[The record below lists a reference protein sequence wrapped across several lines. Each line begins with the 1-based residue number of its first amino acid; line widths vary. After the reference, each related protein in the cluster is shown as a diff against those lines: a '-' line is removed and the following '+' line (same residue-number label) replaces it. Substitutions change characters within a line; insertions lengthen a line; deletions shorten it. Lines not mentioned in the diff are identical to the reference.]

1 MQITTSSEILRS
13 ASSKTL
19 QLDSRRKIA
28 RSRLWLAVLLAT
40 LAGLLLPAA
49 HAQYRTSIQGSVTD
63 PQGSVIPDATL
74 TLLDLG
80 TNEKVVHKSDATGVY
95 NFDALPADQFSLTV
109 ERDGFKKKVLDHL
122 QLIPEQ
128 ANAVNVEL
136 EIGGSSET
144 VTVDASTV
152 SALDTETAN
161 NGQTIT
167 DNEIQHMPVFERDAT
182 SLIQLAPGTLA
193 DGSHQGS
200 GNGYQAPGTQ
210 SGASS
215 GGGGNLGNTSSI
227 FATENGPSANTNGGQ
242 FENNGYN
249 VDGIST
255 VSAVWGGATI
265 ITPSEDSIGN
275 IEIVTNDYDAEDG
288 RFAGAMTKITSKSGS
303 NNIHGSLF
311 AEINRPGLNAFQRW
325 NGPGSVVVCAPNT
338 PKVVC
343 AAQRG
348 LLRDTD
354 DYNQFGGSVGGPIW
368 KNKLFAFFNYEGQN
382 DNEAGSSTGWYTTSA
397 LDALAPSGSI
407 ASTVLNYKGGAVLG
421 TPISNVTC
429 ANAGL
434 VQGVNCAA
442 VSGGLNIGSPLTSG
456 LGKQD
461 LGYVSAST
469 PGVGNGLSTTADITQ
484 YTLSTPQSANFK
496 QFNGR
501 LDADATGKDHLSF
514 AIYWVP
520 DTRTSYNGGYA
531 YGLFHHSQ
539 VNNAFSLIWNH
550 TFSPTFLNE
559 ARANAAGWRY
569 NELSSN
575 PQAPFGL
582 PQESV
587 TTIGSI
593 GIGGLSVGAPG
604 VYDQWTYSY
613 KDVAT
618 KVLHTH
624 TMKFGFELTRLYF
637 LNDPIGKPS
646 YTFYNLW
653 DFVNDAP
660 ESECCGFQA
669 TTGFP
674 GGYRNDNREDVLGI
688 FYQDSWRVRPGLTL
702 TAGLRYS
709 YFGPMDDKDNNMGVL
724 TFGSGSTLLSGITL
738 RTGINAWTAQKMNFG
753 PEVGFNWAPDALKS
767 KLVVRGGFGL
777 NYNGEQIANANN
789 YDGNPPGT
797 SGIPG
802 SSTSPTN
809 INPNILYAASSS
821 PTNIFGYPAN
831 PHAITTFYPAGSAN
845 AGLPK
850 SGGANLGGLPGHMPT
865 QYVEHFSLEVDYDL
879 GHAMVANLGYEAGL
893 GRHELY
899 NYDATALGDI
909 MGAPQTSLVNSVN
922 TFGSNGWSSNN
933 MMLAGLKHQFSHT
946 FSAEGQFTWAHSMDT
961 NSGPYSRDPY
971 LYNPGYSY
979 GRSAFDVNHSF
990 KVFGTWQPVIFH
1002 GSNNWM
1008 EKAVGGWS
1016 LSGIATF
1023 HSGFGWTPYYQAPHQ
1038 FYCNTCNYGY
1048 LQLRPHYLGGGGNNT
1063 SNNAFKT
1070 STNFTAP
1077 GTINT
1082 GTNNNLFMDNY
1093 FSIPNFSGAI
1103 TDNAGQSTNVY
1114 IPAPGIDRNSFP
1126 GPGYRDL
1133 DLNLG
1138 KAFGLPRMP
1147 VLGENAQLEI
1157 KANMLNAFNLL
1168 NINPSTINTN
1178 IANPNLGA
1186 ATGGLGA
1193 RVVDFQARFSF

>member
-1 MQITTSSEILRS
+1 MQITTSETYRSLSTETLRLRS
-13 ASSKTL
+13 PL
-19 QLDSRRKIA
+19 IFLG
-28 RSRLWLAVLLAT
+28 SRLWSAFLLAT
-40 LAGLLLPAA
+40 LAALLLPAA
-49 HAQYRTSIQGSVTD
+49 HAQYRTSIQGTVTD
-63 PQGSVIPDATL
+63 PDGAVIPDATL
-74 TLLDLG
+74 TLVDLA
-80 TNEKVVHKSDATGVY
+80 TNETVVHKSDATGIY
-95 NFDALPADQFSLTV
+95 NFDALPADQFTLTV
-109 ERDGFKKKVLDHL
+109 ERTGFKKKVLDHL

-128 ANAVNVEL
+128 ANAVNIQLDLGV
-136 EIGGSSET
+136 STET
-144 VTVDASTV
+144 VTVDASTA

-182 SLIQLAPGTLA
+182 GLIQLAPGTLA
-193 DGSHQGS
+193 DGSRQGS
-200 GNGYQAPGTQ
+200 GNGFQAPGTQ

-255 VSAVWGGATI
+255 VSSVWGGATI

-288 RFAGAMTKITSKSGS
+288 RFAGAMTKITSKSGTNS
-303 NNIHGSLF
+303 YHGSLF
-311 AEINRPGLNAFQRW
+311 AEINRPGLNAYQRW
-325 NGPGSVVVCAPNT
+325 NGPQSASPCTSPATCT
-338 PKVVC
+338 PS
-343 AAQRG
+343 ARG

-368 KNKLFAFFNYEGQN
+368 KNKIFAFFNYEGQS
-382 DNEAGSSTGWYTTSA
+382 DNEAGTSTGWYTTSA
-397 LDALAPSGSI
+397 LAALAPSGSI
-407 ASTVLNYKGGAVLG
+407 ASTILGYKGGNVLG
-421 TPISNVTC
+421 TVIPTATC
-429 ANAGL
+429 STANIP
-434 VQGVNCAA
+434 AA
-442 VSGGLNIGSPLTSG
+442 YCQNVSGGLNIGSPLTSG

-461 LGYVSAST
+461 LGYVSAAA
-469 PGVGNGLSTTADITQ
+469 PGVGNGLSTTPDIAQ
-484 YTLSTPQSANFK
+484 YTISSPQSANFK

-501 LDADATGKDHLSF
+501 LDADATRNDHLSF

-520 DTRTSYNGGYA
+520 DTRTFYNGGYA
-531 YGLFHHSQ
+531 YDLFHHSQ
-539 VNNAFSLIWNH
+539 TNNATSLIWNH
-550 TFSPTFLNE
+550 TFSPTLLNE

-582 PQESV
+582 PQDNV
-587 TTIGSI
+587 TTIGGI

-604 VYDQWTYSY
+604 IYDQWTYSY

-624 TMKFGFELTRLYF
+624 TMKAGFELTRLYY
-637 LNDPIGKPS
+637 LNDPVGKPS

-653 DFVNDAP
+653 DFINDAP

-669 TTGFP
+669 TTGYP

-688 FYQDSWRVRPGLTL
+688 FYQDNWRVRPGLTV

-724 TFGSGSTLLSGITL
+724 TFGNGTALLTGITL
-738 RTGINAWTAQKMNFG
+738 RTGINAWTAPKLNFG
-753 PEVGFNWAPDALKS
+753 PEVGFNWAPDFLKS

-777 NYNGEQIANANN
+777 NYNGEQIANSNN
-789 YDGNPPGT
+789 YDGNPPGQ

-831 PHAITTFYPAGSAN
+831 PKAITTFFPAGSAN

-865 QYVEHFSLEVDYDL
+865 QYVEHFSLDVEYDL
-879 GHAMVANLGYEAGL
+879 GHAMVANLGYEGGL
-893 GRHELY
+893 GRHEMY

-922 TFGSNGWSSNN
+922 TFGSGGWSSNN

-971 LYNPGYSY
+971 LYNPAYSY
-979 GRSAFDVNHSF
+979 GRSAFDVNHVF

-1002 GSNNWM
+1002 GSNNWI

-1048 LQLRPHYLGGGGNNT
+1048 LQLRPHYLGGGGNST
-1063 SNNAFKT
+1063 SNTAFKT
-1070 STNFTAP
+1070 GSNFTAP

-1082 GTNNNLFMDNY
+1082 GTNNNLFTNNY
-1093 FSIPNFSGAI
+1093 FSIPNFSAAI
-1103 TDNAGQSTNVY
+1103 TDNAGQSTNNY
-1114 IPAPGIDRNSFP
+1114 IPAPGIDRNVFP
-1126 GPGYRDL
+1126 GPGYRDV
-1133 DLNLG
+1133 DLNLA
-1138 KAFGLPRMP
+1138 KAFGLPNMR
-1147 VLGENAQLEI
+1147 VLGENAKLEI
-1157 KANMLNAFNLL
+1157 KANMLNVFNLL
-1168 NINPSTINTN
+1168 NVNPSTINTN

-1186 ATGGLGA
+1186 ATGALGA